1 VSKLSRTLGY
11 AASCFALAASG
22 VVASW
27 PFLEATGRAGVVA
40 AALVSLPLQIGAF
53 AALRANWRNGARFL
67 MVWIGGTVLRLVA
80 VCTVVALVLFSE
92 LPPAPTLLAL
102 VAFFFGMLLIE
113 PLFLPTQERHTV

>member
-11 AASCFALAASG
+11 AASCFALAALG

-27 PFLEATGRAGVVA
+27 PFLEATGRAGVIA
-40 AALVSLPLQIGAF
+40 AAVVSVPLQVAAF
-53 AALRANWRNGARFL
+53 AALRANWQGGVRFL
-67 MVWIGGTVLRLVA
+67 VVWLGGSVLRLVA
-80 VCTVVALVLFSE
+80 IGAVGALVLASE

-102 VAFFFGMLLIE
+102 ATFLFGMLLIE